1 MRELAATISAS
12 KEENMNEIMTI
23 PIDEYK
29 RMLRNEVRVSVL
41 KELIADEDYV
51 SKKEICRI
59 LNIMEISDE

>member
-1 MRELAATISAS
+1 MRELVDIILAN

-23 PIDEYK
+23 PIEEYK
-29 RMLRNEVRVSVL
+29 RMLRNEVRLSVL

-51 SKKEICRI
+51 SKKDICRI